1 MLFWKQASIK
11 NFPENQASPL
21 WPFKSRIRD
30 DLKTVIIHYIFK
42 DTKTVLNRCQSLNNF
57 GQKYLAFIKI
67 SPNMAAKLYEPLM
80 EFSEQPIDGV
90 KLEEAYQVFGK
101 WDFAVLFQADTNT
114 NALHFVGDKI
124 RLVEGVIETLT
135 IPLAPIKDYRK

>member
-1 MLFWKQASIK
+1 M
-11 NFPENQASPL
+11 E
-21 WPFKSRIRD
+21 KS
-30 DLKTVIIHYIFK
+30 V
-42 DTKTVLNRCQSLNNF
+42 
-57 GQKYLAFIKI
+57 QKYLLLIKL

-80 EFSEQPIDGV
+80 EFPEKPMKGV
-90 KLEEAYQVFGK
+90 KLEEAYQVFGQ

-124 RLVEGVIETLT
+124 RIIEGIAETST